1 MINSLFK
8 VPDSVALVSEVDSQA
23 RTEEDSQ
30 AEMEEDS
37 HLASEVV
44 SLAQT
49 EEDSLAEMEVASQE
63 ALLSAAA
70 VDQLS
75 CRR

>member
-1 MINSLFK
+1 MFK
-8 VPDSVALVSEVDSQA
+8 VPDSVALVSEVDSRA
-23 RTEEDSQ
+23 ETEVDSQ
-30 AEMEEDS
+30 AETEEDS

-49 EEDSLAEMEVASQE
+49 EEDSQAETGVASPE
-63 ALLSAAA
+63 ALLSAAV
-70 VDQLS
+70 VDPLS